1 MVGEREPEEEV
12 RISAWRFVLGVW
24 VASRLF
30 YLVAGAVFARTIPF
44 ARDHLHYGRNVAK
57 GHVHYGRNVL
67 RPLDGRNVWGTWDG
81 NWYAAVARLGYPED
95 NAPSSTAF
103 FPLYEDNLPLSTAF
117 FPLYPMLM
125 RLFAETFGGPV
136 GDRTLQAWGVF
147 ISLVSFL
154 FALYFVYRI
163 AEDGWGRRVAGG
175 TVLTLAFFPTAF
187 FFNAVYTESL
197 FLALAAG
204 SVWAARVRKDLL
216 LAAGLAALA
225 ALTRHVGV
233 LLLIPLLYEWLGGI
247 REYRFRGAYLALVP
261 SGLVAYMAFLW
272 HRFGDPLV
280 FQKVQSTDEWQRTFT
295 PNPVTVLGNAWAAAR
310 RGLHYALDPVAMF
323 EQPRSVA
330 HSVDASHAYNLLALF
345 FVVAMLALGLRHL
358 PWDLYLYAF
367 LFTVPFALYGTET
380 NPLFNLPRLVLVAFP
395 LFIVLGVVL
404 RNRWAL
410 IAWLIPS
417 AAFSLLLCAM
427 FVTWRWV
434 A

>member
-1 MVGEREPEEEV
+1 MVGEREEEKEARV
-12 RISAWRFVLGVW
+12 SAWRFVLGVW

-30 YLVAGAVFARTIPF
+30 YLVAGTVFARTIPF
-44 ARDHLHYGRNVAK
+44 AKER
-57 GHVHYGRNVL
+57 VHYGRNVL
-67 RPLDGRNVWGTWDG
+67 GPPYGRNVWGTWDG
-81 NWYAAVARLGYPED
+81 NWYATVARLGYPED
-95 NAPSSTAF
+95 NP
-103 FPLYEDNLPLSTAF
+103 PLSTAF

-125 RLFAETFGGPV
+125 RVAAQTFGGPV
-136 GDRTLQAWGVF
+136 GDRTVQAWGVF
-147 ISLVSFL
+147 ISLLSFL

-204 SVWAARVRKDLL
+204 SMWAARVRKDLL

-225 ALTRHVGV
+225 ALTRHVGI
-233 LLLIPLLYEWLGGI
+233 LLLVPLLYEWLRGI
-247 REYRFRGAYLALVP
+247 KDYRFKGAYLALVP
-261 SGLVAYMAFLW
+261 SGLAAYMTFLW
-272 HRFGDPLV
+272 YRFGDPLI
-280 FQKVQSTDEWQRTFT
+280 FQEVQGTAEWNRTFT
-295 PNPVTVLGNAWAAAR
+295 PNPLTVLGNAWAAAS
-310 RGLHYALDPVAMF
+310 RGLRYALDPVAMF

-330 HSVDASHAYNLLALF
+330 HSVAAANAYNLLALF

-358 PWDLYLYAF
+358 PWDLYLYAL
-367 LFTVPFALYGTET
+367 LFTLPFMLYGTE
-380 NPLFNLPRLVLVAFP
+380 NRPLFNLPRLVLVAFP

-404 RNRWAL
+404 KNRWAL

>member
-1 MVGEREPEEEV
+1 
-12 RISAWRFVLGVW
+12 
-24 VASRLF
+24 
-30 YLVAGAVFARTIPF
+30 
-44 ARDHLHYGRNVAK
+44 
-57 GHVHYGRNVL
+57 
-67 RPLDGRNVWGTWDG
+67 NVWGTFDG
-81 NWYAAVARLGYPED
+81 NWYATVARLGYPED
-95 NAPSSTAF
+95 NP
-103 FPLYEDNLPLSTAF
+103 PLSTAF

-125 RLFAETFGGPV
+125 RLAAEAFGGPV
-136 GDRTLQAWGVF
+136 SDQTVQAWGVF
-147 ISLVSFL
+147 ISLLAFL

-163 AEDGWGRRVAGG
+163 AEDGWGWRAARG

-187 FFNAVYTESL
+187 YFNAVYTESL

-225 ALTRHVGV
+225 TLTRHVGV

-272 HRFGDPLV
+272 QRFGDPLI
-280 FQKVQSTDEWQRTFT
+280 FQEMQGSKEWRRTFT
-295 PNPVTVLGNAWAAAR
+295 PNPLEVLDRSWAAAK
-310 RGLHYALDPVAMF
+310 RGLHYALDPAAMF
-323 EQPRSVA
+323 DQPRSGVHAVVA
-330 HSVDASHAYNLLALF
+330 SNVYNLLALF
-345 FVVAMLALGLRHL
+345 FVVAMLALGLRYL
-358 PWDLYLYAF
+358 TWDLYLYAF
-367 LFTVPFALYGTET
+367 LFTVPFVFYGSEGRPLY
-380 NPLFNLPRLVLVAFP
+380 NLPRLVLVAFP

-404 RNRWAL
+404 QNRWAL